1 VDRPARFAQL
11 YQQIGRVTLDA
22 DTRGDELDRFHRA
35 LGADALD
42 PGLRITGNRLAHEG
56 ADAIADPEHARQFVD
71 RIADAVAKP
80 AAAADRTSP
89 PLIFRRETAFRS
101 NLLGNSVAEWGN
113 GMAPAASFGP
123 FLDEHG
129 LKVWFDVFRPI
140 RLVTFYLAGVTAPI
154 LRAPVRGT
162 LTGRQSY
169 RIEPGSVWIA
179 SDAIARTAALQ
190 GYYTGLTVKGGSL
203 DLSQAATASGTQV
216 AINAAATAVLRLDLD
231 QPAPAHTAHAAGA
244 DALSSAVA
252 MPKTLELRFQLH
264 ASTLTAGDAA
274 STVFGCTTYFKRTG
288 QAPTWAALIS
298 QILVPCSA
306 ETRTN
311 APDQFEVASS
321 ESNLCTVS
329 GRATID
335 PGTTGWLLPAAKV
348 DPLTVGAAAG
358 VGAMCLGLHQG
369 LSATWKD
376 LKGGKTAL
384 LHPAVI
390 VDPGLVT
397 VIDFTASNVNGRQRW
412 RLWRNAANA
421 HASDITLTFGK
432 AFAWVFIS
440 SIGDSEA
447 VVCFC
452 SHTAR
457 IDRPV
462 DANGKPFAIR
472 SANALASTLQTG
484 SAFHAAL
491 FDADLLTDN
500 GPEVFRQYSIA
511 LRNAVFTVGGPR
523 SLALFG
529 DLTDGRITKGFLA
542 LTHDIYQYL
551 PTLPDPYVAS
561 YTTYRRDRA
570 AGGVGRVQQTL
581 TGFVKWPDRSPLA
594 PDAPDPDDP
603 RAFVYFR
610 LTPPLPLIPPPPKP
624 ERRSFVNGVATFN
637 QDLAGRAI
645 GEAALVRPTATFADV
660 TSAPARE
667 DPTEVNDRI
676 NVAARSGELKTAVAA
691 MNLNPLIGRMP
702 NPLKQV
708 TQTLDVAL
716 RSADA
721 IRSADSLRSADAV
734 RVADTFR
741 ARDVAGVADV
751 SAASDVPDQRGPSLL
766 SPRGSVGRDLLMLL
780 DVSSRADQMGV
791 TVGPALQVARDDRG
805 DTKLTVA
812 GGATASFAGLPL
824 QIDSMDVVTAAR
836 YMRAA
841 TLPQISWE
849 PLWNI
854 PLPLEGMLPFND
866 TVTYTPGLFVYD
878 NDGIP
883 TRIFSESPYPVPI
896 APLPVTRHFLQEY
909 HDKHTPRQLR
919 SVFTLPFGIVAEADF
934 TRKLANPEDRN
945 TRLSFNMPHFAQL
958 RGGLQIK
965 ARAPKVKPP
974 ARQSPKFPGGTIQLD
989 NIKWFLFGLRLQGTT
1004 LGRTVFD
1011 IFDRRFNPFTGSDH
1025 SVPVEQIELSGYGAS
1040 IFSNWLDAD
1049 AAVAD
1054 VSQTQFDVVVGRT
1067 AHEVVQVRSILYP
1080 FGVHVVRTIT
1090 LLRSNNGYVF
1100 RSDSG
1105 WKAESDGKY
1114 DFAYRIAGEGVGPF
1128 DFASPYLFHQQPV
1141 KGVSHVREIRDFAD
1155 AGPFTSSF
1163 GQTDPGLPFE
1173 LRTLPFTDWQK
1184 LFNNLKSPADLL
1196 EVLMQPVHF
1205 DADVHLDN
1213 VTVGGTPAG
1222 SDFVVQ
1228 SRKMLG
1234 YVQLSPSKIP
1244 VPARIFADLLNA
1256 QNGSLGGP
1264 VDCTI
1269 DIAASKQRMRVT
1281 RVDVSA
1287 ANVPGG
1293 QPQFVTAARGSLI
1306 LPQDGS
1312 WSVVTQQTN
1321 TGDVKPLSPQDL
1333 VPLIKPNANPNYLLA
1348 SPADAVV
1355 AASNTHYGVIQS
1367 TGTQKML
1374 FDVPQF
1380 TPNDFKLKSAQTY
1393 FADAYKLLNSKGVFP
1408 NVANALGLTNAE
1420 RQVEILGEGVM
1431 KMADRTLTL
1440 DSLLPPTFEYPFID
1454 EPGVLRVYAQYR
1466 NKQTNASGTL
1476 KLGIDSA
1483 AALADRW
1490 KAALGGLRIVVD
1502 LGPFPEIMYVDGNFN
1517 AASGVSTKYD
1527 KPHLQFGP
1535 VLDPVVKILQI
1546 LATLSGEDF
1555 DRGMEVGMSNSAD
1568 NWEYK
1573 FDCSKEIPVIR
1584 FPSPLQLTINPN
1596 PPLKL
1601 EAGLKIGFYFN
1612 EILSIPTDIKQ
1623 LVPACGAYVEFYGR
1637 LQVQCFTLAVASVYA
1652 VGQVSLGLAADS
1664 KAGITLYMKF
1674 GFGAEVVVGLP
1685 VVANVSVLYMVEVEV
1700 SIAETKLHVA
1710 GLLLFRGS
1718 AEICGGLIAICIQ
1731 IEAGGGID
1739 RDEAAKQTTLTAQ
1752 VTFSIDVCVLWV
1764 IDIEVTEHWQE
1775 QRQIA

>member
-1 VDRPARFAQL
+1 VDTRARFTQL

-22 DTRGDELDRFHRA
+22 DTPGDELDRFHRA
-35 LGADALD
+35 LAGVHAVNPD
-42 PGLRITGNRLAHEG
+42 LRITGNRLAHEG
-56 ADAIADPEHARQFVD
+56 ADAIVDPEHARAFAD

-80 AAAADRTSP
+80 PTAADTTASP
-89 PLIFRRETAFRS
+89 RIFRRETAFRS
-101 NLLGNSVAEWGN
+101 NLLGNSVPEWAT
-113 GMAPAASFGP
+113 GMAPAVSFGP

-129 LKVWFDVFRPI
+129 LKIWFDVFRPI
-140 RLVTFYLAGVTAPI
+140 TLVTFYLAGVSGPI

-162 LTGRQSY
+162 LSGRLSY

-179 SDAIARTAALQ
+179 SDVIARTAALH
-190 GYYTGLTVKGGSL
+190 GYYTGLIVKGGSL
-203 DLSQAATASGTQV
+203 DLSQAATLSGTQV
-216 AINAAATAVLRLDLD
+216 IISATANAVLRLDLD
-231 QPAPAHTAHAAGA
+231 QPAPAHVAHAAGA
-244 DALSSAVA
+244 DAIESKVET
-252 MPKTLELRFQLH
+252 PKTLELRFQLQ
-264 ASTLTAGDAA
+264 ASNLIASDASSTA
-274 STVFGCTTYFKRTG
+274 FGCTTHFKRTG
-288 QAPTWAALIS
+288 QAPTWAALVS
-298 QILVPCSA
+298 QILVPFSA
-306 ETRTN
+306 KTETN
-311 APDQFEVASS
+311 AADHFEVASS
-321 ESNLCTVS
+321 KSALCTVS
-329 GRATID
+329 GRAAID
-335 PGTTGWLLPAAKV
+335 PATTGWLLPAAKV

-358 VGAMCLGLHQG
+358 VGAMCLGLQKG
-369 LSATWKD
+369 LSASWKD
-376 LKGGKTAL
+376 LKGGTTAL

-390 VDPGLVT
+390 VDPSLLT

-421 HASDITLTFGK
+421 HASDIVLSFGK
-432 AFAWVFIS
+432 AFAFVFIS
-440 SIGDSEA
+440 SIGDSEG
-447 VVCFC
+447 VLCFC

-457 IDRPV
+457 LDRPV

-472 SANALASTLQTG
+472 SANALAATLQTG
-484 SAFHAAL
+484 STFHAAL

-500 GPEVFRQYSIA
+500 GPEAFSQYSIA
-511 LRNAVFTVGGPR
+511 LRNAIFGVGGPR

-529 DLTDGRITKGFLA
+529 DLEDGRITKGFLA

-561 YTTYRRDRA
+561 YTAYTRERGA
-570 AGGVGRVQQTL
+570 AGLGRLQQTL
-581 TGFVKWPDRSPLA
+581 TGFVKWPDRSPL
-594 PDAPDPDDP
+594 PQDAPNPEDP
-603 RAFVYFR
+603 RAFLYFR
-610 LTPPLPLIPPPPKP
+610 LTPPLPYIAPPPNPQQ
-624 ERRSFVNGVATFN
+624 RSFVNGVATFN

-645 GEAALVRPTATFADV
+645 GEPAIVRPTATFADV
-660 TSAPARE
+660 TRAPAHE
-667 DPTEVNDRI
+667 DPAEVSDRI
-676 NVAARSGELKTAVAA
+676 SLAARSGELKTAVADL
-691 MNLNPLIGRMP
+691 NLNPLLRGNP
-702 NPLKQV
+702 NTLQQV
-708 TQTLDVAL
+708 TQTMDAAL
-716 RSADA
+716 RSSDSA
-721 IRSADSLRSADAV
+721 IQA
-734 RVADTFR
+734 R
-741 ARDVAGVADV
+741 AAGVA
-751 SAASDVPDQRGPSLL
+751 AAEAAGAPDQRGPSLL
-766 SPRGSVGRDLLMLL
+766 SSRGTMGRELLMLL

-791 TVGPALQVARDDRG
+791 TVGPALQVDRDDRG
-805 DTKLTVA
+805 DTKLTVT
-812 GGATASFAGLPL
+812 GTAAFGSTGLPL

-836 YMRAA
+836 YTRAA
-841 TLPQISWE
+841 TLPQVSWE
-849 PLWNI
+849 PVWNI
-854 PLPLEGMLPFND
+854 PLPLEGMLPPND
-866 TVTYTPGLFVYD
+866 TVTYAAGPLVYD

-909 HDKHTPRQLR
+909 NDKQVPRQLR

-934 TRKLANPEDRN
+934 TRKLANPDDYN
-945 TRLSFNMPHFAQL
+945 SRLSFNMPHFDQL

-974 ARQSPKFPGGTIQLD
+974 ASQSPKFPGATIQLD
-989 NIKWFLFGLRLQGTT
+989 NIRWFLFGLRLKGTT
-1004 LGRTVFD
+1004 LGKTVFE
-1011 IFDRRFNPFTGSDH
+1011 IFDRRFNPFSPTGASDP
-1025 SVPVEQIELSGYGAS
+1025 SVPLEQIELSGYGAS

-1049 AAVAD
+1049 AAIAD

-1114 DFAYRIAGEGVGPF
+1114 DFQFRIAGEGVGPYNI
-1128 DFASPYLFHQQPV
+1128 ANPYEFHKQPV
-1141 KGVSHVREIRDFAD
+1141 KGVSRVREIRDFFD

-1163 GQTDPGLPFE
+1163 AQNDPGLPFE
-1173 LRTLPFTDWQK
+1173 LRTLPFADWKK
-1184 LFNNLKSPADLL
+1184 LFNNLTSPADLL
-1196 EVLMQPVHF
+1196 QVLMQPVHF

-1222 SDFVVQ
+1222 ADFVVQ

-1234 YVQLSPSKIP
+1234 YVQLAPSKIP
-1244 VPARIFADLLNA
+1244 VPPRIFADLLNA

-1269 DIAASKQRMRVT
+1269 DIAKSKQRMRVS

-1287 ANVPGG
+1287 ARDGG
-1293 QPQFVTAARGSLI
+1293 GLPVFVTAARGSLI

-1312 WSVVTQQTN
+1312 WSVVAQQTN

-1355 AASNTHYGVIQS
+1355 AASNTHYGVVQS

-1420 RQVEILGEGVM
+1420 RQVEIVSEGVM

-1440 DSLLPPTFEYPFID
+1440 DNLLPPTFEYPFVD

-1466 NKQTNASGTL
+1466 NKNTNTSGTL

-1546 LATLSGEDF
+1546 LATLTGEDF
-1555 DRGMEVGMSNSAD
+1555 DRGMDVGMSNSAD

-1573 FDCSKEIPVIR
+1573 FDCSKEIPVIK

-1612 EILSIPTDIKQ
+1612 EMLSIPTDIKQ

-1637 LQVQCFTLAVASVYA
+1637 LQVQCFTLAIASVYA

-1700 SIAETKLHVA
+1700 SISETKLHVA

-1718 AEICGGLIAICIQ
+1718 AEICGGLVAICIQ

-1739 RDEAAKQTTLTAQ
+1739 RDLVAKKTTLTAQ